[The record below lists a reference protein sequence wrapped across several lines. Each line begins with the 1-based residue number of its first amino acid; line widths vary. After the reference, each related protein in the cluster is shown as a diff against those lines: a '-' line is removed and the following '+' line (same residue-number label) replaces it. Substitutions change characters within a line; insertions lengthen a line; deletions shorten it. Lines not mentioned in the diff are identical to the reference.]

1 MDNEFEQ
8 ILGDTG
14 DQESLVCSSPRG
26 SQKVGQ
32 DWMTE
37 QQKGMKN
44 SWVCL
49 WWCSHCPNK
58 VCNIPGYLTPI
69 QVPTSQINS
78 VTPTQPLN
86 PFNDHYS
93 DPIFHVSPKSF
104 TFWSRTHSPPVEI
117 ARILSSF
124 SKSDSHEPLWKILAL
139 EFISQVEAESSHS
152 LSSSNLQLYTLCSV
166 ASTKPLLSQIHPLP
180 PRHLL
185 LLYRLCQSHWLCRSQ
200 QTVENSSIGG
210 NTRPSDLP
218 PEKPV
223 CRWGSNS

>member
-1 MDNEFEQ
+1 MDNEVEQ
-8 ILGDTG
+8 TLGDTG
-14 DQESLVCSSPRG
+14 DQESLVCSSSWG
-26 SQKVGQ
+26 SQKVRQ
-32 DWMTE
+32 DWVTDNN
-37 QQKGMKN
+37 KGMKN

-49 WWCSHCPNK
+49 WWCGHCPNK
-58 VCNIPGYLTPI
+58 VCNIPGYRTPI

-104 TFWSRTHSPPVEI
+104 TFWSRTHSLPVES

-124 SKSDSHEPLWKILAL
+124 SKSDSHELLWTILAL

-152 LSSSNLQLYTLCSV
+152 LFSQNLQLYIYIYSLLSV
-166 ASTKPLLSQIHPLP
+166 ASTKLLLPQIHPLP

-185 LLYRLCQSHWLCRSQ
+185 LLYWFRQSHWLCKSQ
-200 QTVENSSIGG
+200 QTVENSSRDGY
-210 NTRPSDLP
+210 TRPPYLP
-218 PEKPV
+218 PE
-223 CRWGSNS
+223 